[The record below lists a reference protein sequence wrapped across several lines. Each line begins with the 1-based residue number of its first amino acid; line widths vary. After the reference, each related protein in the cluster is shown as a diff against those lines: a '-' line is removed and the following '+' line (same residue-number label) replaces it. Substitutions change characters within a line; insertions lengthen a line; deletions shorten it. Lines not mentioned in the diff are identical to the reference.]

1 MKIHTLNLIS
11 VKRIRDAL
19 DTIMIASPE
28 KVLRTLVKYYNET
41 EIGYIMSNMEEAL
54 DFLDEE
60 VAKKN
65 RGDS

>member
-11 VKRIRDAL
+11 VKRIREAL
-19 DTIMIASPE
+19 DTIMIAKPE
-28 KVLRTLVKYYNET
+28 KILRTLVKYYNET

-60 VAKKN
+60 IAKKD
-65 RGDS
+65 RGEN

>member
-11 VKRIRDAL
+11 VKRIREAL
-19 DTIMIASPE
+19 DTIMIAKPE

-60 VAKKN
+60 IAKKD
-65 RGDS
+65 RGEN